1 MSLINCHPTYIMNK
15 KALKNLRILYKN
27 ITTSIAFIPGTVAIG
42 FLLLSFLM
50 VQFDFSET
58 GKAIKSNAHW
68 LTLKDAST
76 ARTIISTITGGVI
89 SLTVFSFSMV
99 MILLNQAAS
108 QMSNRILDKLIGN
121 RFQQTILGF
130 YIGTIVYALFL
141 LSTIRDI
148 NSGIYVPAIS
158 TYFLIALTVVDI
170 FLFIYFLHYVTQ
182 SVKYDTI
189 IHQIYDATKQSLEE
203 ICIREDSGYS
213 PELFT
218 EKQVSVNSYKS
229 GIFQGFLREGLLSI
243 CEREDLVISFNYPV
257 GTFIL
262 KDLPFLVVNKE
273 ISEEVQS
280 ELNSLI
286 DIHRGQNIDS
296 SYHYGFRQLMEVA
309 VRALSPGI
317 NDPGTAVLSLQ
328 SLSQLLAF
336 RLKNTPSNQIKD
348 DNGVIRVRTKKR
360 SFSDLLNDYVYP
372 IWDYGKG
379 DRLLVNEMYHIL
391 VQLHTLQNI
400 KEVSELLTVVEA
412 VKLKM
417 DLSAS

>member
-1 MSLINCHPTYIMNK
+1 MRTI
-15 KALKNLRILYKN
+15 YKN
-27 ITTSIAFIPGTVAIG
+27 ITNSIAFIPGTVAFA
-42 FLLLSFLM
+42 FLVLSFFM
-50 VQFDFSET
+50 VQFDFSDA
-58 GKAIKSNAHW
+58 GKEIKSSAHW

-76 ARTIISTITGGVI
+76 ARTIISTITGGII

-189 IHQIYDATKQSLEE
+189 IHRIYDATCNSLKEN
-203 ICIREDSGYS
+203 CVSEDISDHS
-213 PELFT
+213 F
-218 EKQVSVNSYKS
+218 SVNDYLPINAYKS
-229 GIFQGFLREGLLSI
+229 GIFQGFLRDSMLRI
-243 CEREDLVISFNYPV
+243 CEKEDIIIAFNYPV
-257 GTFIL
+257 GTFVIQDTPL
-262 KDLPFLVVNKE
+262 MKVNRDD
-273 ISEEVQS
+273 ISEDLLNEI
-280 ELNSLI
+280 NSLI

-309 VRALSPGI
+309 IRALSPGI

-336 RLKNTPSNQIKD
+336 RLKNNPSNQIKG
-348 DNGVIRVRTKKR
+348 DNGWVRIITKER
-360 SFSDLLNDYVYP
+360 SFTDLFNEYIYP
-372 IWDYGKG
+372 IWDYGKD
-379 DRLLVNEMYHIL
+379 DRLLISEMHHIL
-391 VQLHTLQNI
+391 TQLQELHDTKAI
-400 KEVSELLTVVEA
+400 RELLAVVKEA
-412 VKLKM
+412 KIKKGI
-417 DLSAS
+417 

>member
-1 MSLINCHPTYIMNK
+1 M
-15 KALKNLRILYKN
+15 
-27 ITTSIAFIPGTVAIG
+27 
-42 FLLLSFLM
+42 
-50 VQFDFSET
+50 
-58 GKAIKSNAHW
+58 
-68 LTLKDAST
+68 
-76 ARTIISTITGGVI
+76 
-89 SLTVFSFSMV
+89 
-99 MILLNQAAS
+99 
-108 QMSNRILDKLIGN
+108 
-121 RFQQTILGF
+121 
-130 YIGTIVYALFL
+130 
-141 LSTIRDI
+141 
-148 NSGIYVPAIS
+148 
-158 TYFLIALTVVDI
+158 
-170 FLFIYFLHYVTQ
+170 
-182 SVKYDTI
+182 
-189 IHQIYDATKQSLEE
+189 
-203 ICIREDSGYS
+203 
-213 PELFT
+213 
-218 EKQVSVNSYKS
+218 
-229 GIFQGFLREGLLSI
+229 
-243 CEREDLVISFNYPV
+243 
-257 GTFIL
+257 
-262 KDLPFLVVNKE
+262 VVNKE

-348 DNGVIRVRTKKR
+348 DNGVIRVRTKER

-400 KEVSELLTVVEA
+400 KEVSVLLTVVEA

>member
-1 MSLINCHPTYIMNK
+1 MNK
-15 KALKNLRILYKN
+15 NIFKSVRKIYKN
-27 ITTSIAFIPGTVAIG
+27 ITNSIAFIPGTVAFA
-42 FLLLSFLM
+42 FLVLSFFM
-50 VQFDFSET
+50 VQFDFSDA
-58 GKAIKSNAHW
+58 GKEIKSNAHW

-76 ARTIISTITGGVI
+76 ARTIISTITGGII

-189 IHQIYDATKQSLEE
+189 IHRIHDAACHSLKEN
-203 ICIREDSGYS
+203 CISEDISNPS
-213 PELFT
+213 FS
-218 EKQVSVNSYKS
+218 VSNYFPVNAYKS
-229 GIFQGFLREGLLSI
+229 GIFQGFLRDGLLRI
-243 CEREDLVISFNYPV
+243 CEKEGMIISFNYPV
-257 GTFIL
+257 GTFVIQDTPL
-262 KDLPFLVVNKE
+262 LRINRDK
-273 ISEEVQS
+273 ISEDLLDEI
-280 ELNSLI
+280 NSFI

-309 VRALSPGI
+309 IRALSPGI

-336 RLKNTPSNQIKD
+336 RLKNNPSNQIKD
-348 DNGVIRVRTKKR
+348 ESGFVRIITKER
-360 SFSDLLNDYVYP
+360 SFTDLFNEYIYP
-372 IWDYGKG
+372 IWDYGKD
-379 DRLLVNEMYHIL
+379 DRLLINEMHHIL
-391 VQLHTLQNI
+391 IQLQELNDTQAI
-400 KEVSELLTVVEA
+400 RELLVV
-412 VKLKM
+412 VKDAKIKKNFHA
-417 DLSAS
+417 ASDKNQTDR